1 MKESISMNMK
11 EVNDQF
17 EFWLMDMDDA
27 LERFRQ
33 ELPLDDRDRLDYSAE
48 SLDFVEALALSG
60 YPGVQEAKAPTEAK
74 RIDQLARYVG
84 QVFRKHLGGK
94 WSIDFSDPK
103 NAFYGL
109 PQLSGLDGQRAQVC
123 PLTLITASL
132 DRRTGKFLRMVFE
145 NNLRNATR
153 T

>member
-1 MKESISMNMK
+1 MNKE
-11 EVNDQF
+11 ELNDQF
-17 EFWLMDMDDA
+17 QFWLMDMEEA

-33 ELPLDDRDRLDYSAE
+33 ALPLADRDRLNYSAE
-48 SLDFVEALALSG
+48 SLEFVEAHALSA
-60 YPGVQEAKAPTEAK
+60 YPDVREALAPTEGK
-74 RIDQLARYVG
+74 RVDQFARYVG
-84 QVFRKHLGGK
+84 EVFRKNLGGK
-94 WSIDFSDPK
+94 WIIDFSDPK

-109 PQLSGLDGQRAQVC
+109 PQLSGLKGQQTQVC
-123 PLTLITASL
+123 PLTLVTTSL